1 MANGGLLSAILSEQ
15 SDDVLADLKR
25 QLEKRI
31 AEARGA
37 LAQSESELVLVE
49 QAIASRGGQS
59 PRETREPAS
68 RTDAERDREADGRFQ
83 GIPRARI
90 LAVAS
95 TVDYPITPARV
106 VAAFAEG
113 GETVNVEQIRIALN
127 RIAKDGDLTKI
138 GPSLFAVSGKRRT
151 ALPTTS
157 QGQPASRP
165 GPAEEPFGRVLG
177 PAAVSPNAFR
187 RTS

>member
-1 MANGGLLSAILSEQ
+1 VANGGLLSAILSEQ

-95 TVDYPITPARV
+95 TVDHPITPARV

-127 RIAKDGDLTKI
+127 RIAKDGNLAKV
-138 GPSLFAVSGKRRT
+138 GPSLFAIPGVHPAEDPTEEPTNATGTTPEPFRRSVLGTGISPSWRRT
-151 ALPTTS
+151 T
-157 QGQPASRP
+157 
-165 GPAEEPFGRVLG
+165 
-177 PAAVSPNAFR
+177 
-187 RTS
+187 